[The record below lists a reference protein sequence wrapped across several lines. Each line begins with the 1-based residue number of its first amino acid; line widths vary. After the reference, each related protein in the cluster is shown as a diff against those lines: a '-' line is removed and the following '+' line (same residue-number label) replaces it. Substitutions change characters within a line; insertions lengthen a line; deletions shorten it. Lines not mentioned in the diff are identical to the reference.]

1 MFAHG
6 KIIRRR
12 LYLKTSIIQSNAKTV
27 QRHEERLPFAGVELT
42 AGLLQVFDDVSIIRK
57 EIAAILPLGIDLQTV
72 VVPAKV
78 RCRYFDPAAYLPKG
92 GFIS

>member
-1 MFAHG
+1 
-6 KIIRRR
+6 
-12 LYLKTSIIQSNAKTV
+12 
-27 QRHEERLPFAGVELT
+27 LPFAGVELT

-72 VVPAKV
+72 VVPIKV
-78 RCRYFDPAAYLPKG
+78 RCRYFDPVTYLPKG